1 MIIVISPI
9 DSNSKVTGSVPMTTV
24 SIQPAPQVPPAQ
36 FSFSTSEDATAYALK
51 VLKDPQLVNEIYS
64 PVENKE

>member
-9 DSNSKVTGSVPMTTV
+9 ESNSKVTGSVPMTTV

-36 FSFSTSEDATAYALK
+36 FSFSSPEHATAYALK
-51 VLKDPQLVNEIYS
+51 VLQEPQLVNELYL
-64 PVENKE
+64 PAENEG